1 MPDALLLSNL
11 LGSTEGMDGCGLKVV
26 HLIARE
32 ESRKMEWGVSK
43 TMGNEPLAHLANH
56 IHIVVDARN
65 HEVGDF
71 YPHTCLFHGEDG
83 VEHRLQMATTDALV
97 DIVAERLEVDIGS
110 IEVGQKVG
118 KGLLTHI
125 ASRDEDIPQAFVV
138 GQTGTVS
145 YIFYIREGFCIG
157 VGDARTVVL
166 QTEIDELLWREVVVI
181 DLVRGDLRDL
191 VVLTVQT
198 TEVTPCAGQRQTG
211 GARVEMIEWFLFD
224 GVDGQRTGF
233 AIDLADEHAIVITTT
248 ATAACPTVSDTTMMR
263 TEQALYHPIV

>member
-26 HLIARE
+26 HLVPRE
-32 ESRKMEWGVSK
+32 EARKMEWGVSK
-43 TMGNEPLAHLANH
+43 AMGNEPLAHLANH
-56 IHIVVDARN
+56 IHIVVDARD

-110 IEVGQKVG
+110 IEVGQEVG

-145 YIFYIREGFCIG
+145 YIFYIGERFCIG
-157 VGDARTVVL
+157 VGDART
-166 QTEIDELLWREVVVI
+166 
-181 DLVRGDLRDL
+181 
-191 VVLTVQT
+191 
-198 TEVTPCAGQRQTG
+198 A
-211 GARVEMIEWFLFD
+211 LFD
-224 GVDGQRTGF
+224 
-233 AIDLADEHAIVITTT
+233 ADVHH
-248 ATAACPTVSDTTMMR
+248 SFR
-263 TEQALYHPIV
+263 R

>member
-32 ESRKMEWGVSK
+32 EAREMEWGVSK
-43 TMGNEPLAHLANH
+43 TMGNEPLAHLADH
-56 IHIVVDARN
+56 IEVVVDARD

-97 DIVAERLEVDIGS
+97 DVVAERLEVDIGS
-110 IEVGQKVG
+110 IEVGQEVG

-125 ASRDEDIPQAFVV
+125 ASRDEDIPQPFVV
-138 GQTGTVS
+138 SQTGTVS
-145 YIFYIREGFCIG
+145 HIFYIREGFGIG
-157 VGDARTVVL
+157 VSDARTVVL
-166 QTEIDELLWREVVVI
+166 QTEVDELLWREVVVI
-181 DLVRGDLRDL
+181 HLVRGDLRDL

-198 TEVTPCAGQRQTG
+198 TEVTPCAGQRQTR
-211 GARVEMIEWFLFD
+211 GARVEMIERFLLD
-224 GVDGQRTGF
+224 RINGK
-233 AIDLADEHAIVITTT
+233 
-248 ATAACPTVSDTTMMR
+248 R
-263 TEQALYHPIV
+263 TEEAQI